1 MCGVDGCGNIEHIL
15 DPQILPVSLRTV
27 GKMLG
32 QRQDTK
38 NDDSKVEFQYCL
50 IPHLSYSC
58 NLHGD
63 IITYFNKTL
72 TGGCNR
78 CLGDET
84 ADEPIMKVSKL
95 NKILMEEASIVS
107 EIKKQGENMVSDV
120 KSITRILAKENKM
133 IKAEKERVNSYFDR
147 LHNSLELRER
157 QVVRQ
162 IDKDQEQT
170 LRTID
175 ELNRGVNILEEL
187 LEKVEYQMSIP
198 RSLESD
204 GEINLAQVVKMIVN
218 EETKAKRLLQDVAA
232 KSSKNLSIDPNFLDI
247 LKSCVYVE
255 VVKVEIETPP
265 ESSTEDVNDD
275 NRLLSKLK
283 EIVVDNSAA
292 AAPDTGPEQEITSTS
307 ESKSK
312 VLKRLDLD
320 PNSSIDSTAPTGGI
334 IDINYSDDSSD
345 SDITIDSEVEDSF
358 GDHSSSLTISVP
370 RFLKIECQVIK
381 VDSPSNITVM
391 SSEDKQAY
399 HKLQTEISHDIMM
412 KDRDALDISTLEDG
426 DRVAVKTKYHDWVRA
441 AVVKMD
447 EQVHLDLIDLGR
459 VCILS
464 EVTDVRRLDSQFL
477 KTPRLAFTVKLDN
490 LIPLGNGNQW
500 SNHARERLNQ
510 LIAEAST
517 VEIEVRKKHIYML
530 CALIHLTSVT
540 SLLGC

>member
-78 CLGDET
+78 CLDDET
-84 ADEPIMKVSKL
+84 ADKPIMKVSKL

-147 LHNSLELRER
+147 LHNSLELREW